1 VRDYGSQ
8 LTARPRKLIITGAS
22 SGVGEAVARAFAEL
36 GCDLALVARRGDRL
50 RALGAELD
58 HVIPIVADLSSAGD
72 AARAMVEAEKHLGS
86 VDALVL
92 CHGTNVPR
100 RRLDLL
106 TVQDWDTIVAAN
118 LSSAFYCLHAVLP
131 GMRARGGRII
141 AISSIA
147 ALRPTPLGGAAY
159 AASKAGLNA
168 LCSVLNQEER
178 SSGILA
184 TVIAPGNIDTE
195 IMDKR
200 PEPPSPDARTRML
213 RPEDIARMVVD
224 VLSYPDRVWT
234 EEIIVHPSSWD

>member
-1 VRDYGSQ
+1 MAQ
-8 LTARPRKLIITGAS
+8 HRKLIITGAS

-36 GCDLALVARRGDRL
+36 GCDLAIIARREDRLQALAAELGGSGDRL
-50 RALGAELD
+50 L
-58 HVIPIVADLSSAGD
+58 PIAADLSAAD
-72 AARAMVEAEKHLGS
+72 EAARAMAEAEKHLGA
-86 VDALVL
+86 VDGLVL

-106 TVQDWDTIVAAN
+106 TVADWDAIITIN

-131 GMRARGGRII
+131 GMRARGRGRIV

-178 SSGILA
+178 RNGILA
-184 TVIAPGNIDTE
+184 TVIAPGNVDTE

-200 PEPPSPDARTRML
+200 PEPPPPDARSRML
-213 RPEDIARMVVD
+213 RPEDVARMVVD

-234 EEIIVHPSSWD
+234 EEIIVHPSSE